1 MNKELEAIKS
11 LGEHHCSLMQKCES
25 EECNIPCY
33 ECKYLKKEEIIEKG
47 LRALEIVKNKNI
59 DLKTL
64 KTASI
69 CEADNK
75 KQCEIYNANRWRW
88 VEDNDFYGS
97 SSVPSEDILEK
108 EYDLLKEVLL

>member
-1 MNKELEAIKS
+1 MNKGLEAFKR
-11 LGEHHCSLMQKCES
+11 LVGWFGLPTETTPRQL
-25 EECNIPCY
+25 CY
-33 ECKYLKKEEIIEKG
+33 DDKELVEKELK
-47 LRALEIVKNKNI
+47 ALEIIKEKNI

-64 KTASI
+64 KIASI

-108 EYDLLKEVLL
+108 EYELLKEVLL